1 MLTERVGWGSIF
13 QLMHF
18 LHMQPL
24 ASVPVGPRGLRAGGS
39 ESRVPRRKLT
49 VEINSDL
56 LRLLKLRALEQGE
69 TLSSLVSSLLRSGI
83 DHPS

>member
-1 MLTERVGWGSIF
+1 MR
-13 QLMHF
+13 F
-18 LHMQPL
+18 LHMHPL
-24 ASVPVGPRGLRAGGS
+24 PSVPVGSRVVRAGGS

-49 VEINSDL
+49 VEISSDL
-56 LRLLKLRALEQGE
+56 LRLLKLRALEEGE